1 KFEKMVLELGEI
13 EKEKLDAIIQIR
25 EKLRFNSD
33 NPVVVVTS
41 SRQIAVGTKLEV
53 SGKVGDQKTLHQFKA
68 VVMFNSINFMYIN
81 LVAQQ
86 GSVPPVAKMAQL
98 TLRFKPPRQHTYY
111 QCRLPF
117 EGISPEKMFR
127 LGHSDSVKITEES

>member
-1 KFEKMVLELGEI
+1 MVLELGEI

-68 VVMFNSINFMYIN
+68 IIGK
-81 LVAQQ
+81 VAVRGRSKSELPQAYKKIAIT
-86 GSVPPVAKMAQL
+86 SKM
-98 TLRFKPPRQHTYY
+98 TNIKTYA
-111 QCRLPF
+111 
-117 EGISPEKMFR
+117 
-127 LGHSDSVKITEES
+127 